1 MGETKLQNLAEDYLK
16 SENES
21 LKEKIEEIESE
32 IRELEEEEEKYQ
44 DFDDDLLQEVKD
56 EREEKQQEC
65 KNLEKKIENSQEL
78 ENEILEKILNG
89 FKLENLSEEV
99 IRAINGIVHGKDKK
113 FILVRGHKIEPDEEL
128 DIEKKENRFIRHQV
142 KRIANDI
149 VDSDD
154 EKIQQTWETIESGKN
169 YEAFQIIAENEELV
183 SPDTV
188 SDELDLERGKARN
201 RMKSPRYNLPLNP
214 YYVKDGDYTLSLLG
228 KYLKRNYY
236 NSREDSEQKEEST
249 AKESKEDSSEKVTQ
263 SKFMQEVS
271 E

>member
-32 IRELEEEEEKYQ
+32 IKELEEEEEKYQ
-44 DFDDDLLQEVKD
+44 DLDDDLLQEVRD
-56 EREEKQQEC
+56 EKEEKQQEC
-65 KNLEKKIENSQEL
+65 KNLEKKIENFQEL

-89 FKLENLSEEV
+89 FKLEELNEEV
-99 IRAINGIVHGKDKK
+99 IRAINGIVHGKEKK

-128 DIEKKENRFIRHQV
+128 DIEKKENRLIRHQV

-149 VDSDD
+149 VNSDD
-154 EKIQQTWETIESGKN
+154 EKIQQTWEKIESGKKLD
-169 YEAFQIIAENEELV
+169 AFEIIADGDGFV
-183 SPDTV
+183 SPDRV
-188 SDELDLERGKARN
+188 SDELDVDRSKARN
-201 RMKSPRYNLPLNP
+201 RMKSSRYQLPLNP

-228 KYLKRNYY
+228 KYLNTNYY
-236 NSREDSEQKEEST
+236 NSNNEQKEESI
-249 AKESKEDSSEKVTQ
+249 AKEPKEDSSEKVTQ
-263 SKFMQEVS
+263 SKFMDEVS